1 MRRFADT
8 ASVSLLV
15 GEVCSKN
22 RFLGL
27 GGIGLGID
35 RGSLGARHGGVVSH
49 GAELATEWLRRLTY
63 VLFA

>member
-1 MRRFADT
+1 
-8 ASVSLLV
+8 
-15 GEVCSKN
+15 
-22 RFLGL
+22 
-27 GGIGLGID
+27 LGID